1 MSVCPSRDAIHRA
14 VSVPFAAGHGYS
26 TSTPL
31 RMDIFTALAFP
42 RLAAAQNTLDLLSSR
57 RAPASAVA
65 AQTSAATSNLIS
77 IAPRRLRQAMPQSV
91 LARPARLSVRPTE
104 RSAEAPQK
112 IPAQRSDAIVRIV
125 RTAVERGAKGSK
137 AARQSLV
144 FLLVSYTR

>member
-65 AQTSAATSNLIS
+65 AQTSAATSNLI
-77 IAPRRLRQAMPQSV
+77 IAVLQFYHTRKCLSRATGATQRAGATVPGLLAQAHRAQCC
-91 LARPARLSVRPTE
+91 
-104 RSAEAPQK
+104 EAPQK
-112 IPAQRSDAIVRIV
+112 LPAQRSDAIVRIL
-125 RTAVERGAKGSK
+125 RTA
-137 AARQSLV
+137 
-144 FLLVSYTR
+144 